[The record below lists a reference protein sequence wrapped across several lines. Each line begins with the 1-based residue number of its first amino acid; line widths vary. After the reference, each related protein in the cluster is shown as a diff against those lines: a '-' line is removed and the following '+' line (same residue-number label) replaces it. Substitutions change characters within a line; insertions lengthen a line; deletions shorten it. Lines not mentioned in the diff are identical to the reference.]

1 MGSKKGKKSKG
12 EEIPGVIVTG
22 LTFSK
27 DGKPKDRFGEDTES
41 V

>member
-1 MGSKKGKKSKG
+1 MGSKKGKKKNKG

-27 DGKPKDRFGEDTES
+27 DGPKDRFGEDAES